1 MIQFQTVEVFFLL
14 QQDISKF
21 LGLMQMICLEQ
32 LPTETLSFLEIQLFE
47 LCESR
52 DQEKDC
58 VELNSTVD

>member
-21 LGLMQMICLEQ
+21 LGLIQMIFLEQ
-32 LPTETLSFLEIQLFE
+32 LPTETLSFLEIQQFE
-47 LCESR
+47 SCESR

-58 VELNSTVD
+58 V